1 MYIGKGTWRAEL
13 AILRKTK
20 WIGRQSEKTPA
31 IEWKAQSGVLEPWGK

>member
-13 AILRKTK
+13 AILGKAKR
-20 WIGRQSEKTPA
+20 IGRQSEKAPA